1 MNRIK
6 IAIALVAVLLLAVF
20 LSSCSN
26 GGPEIADTSGEEWRL
41 SNSYCMRESEEGPLR
56 RVINRTDPE
65 LCGRRV
71 RHRSPEYVRILPP
84 SREEND

>member
-1 MNRIK
+1 MNRKK
-6 IAIALVAVLLLAVF
+6 ITIAPAAVLFLAVF
-20 LSSCSN
+20 LSSCGNS
-26 GGPEIADTSGEEWRL
+26 GPEIADTSGEEWRL
-41 SNSYCMRESEEGPLR
+41 SKSYCMRESEEGPLR

-84 SREEND
+84 GREEND